1 MIRLDYKE
9 LLTEN
14 SIQCIAQIIKK
25 NGIISYPTDTLYGL
39 GGDFHSLIVVNKIDC
54 LKQRRE
60 LPYSVAI
67 SGIRMLNPLVE
78 TIPEI
83 FHELSRQLVPGKF
96 TFLLPASPQLRKSLL
111 KNSSKIGIRIP
122 NLPDILELI
131 SKLKVPLIST
141 SVNRSNQKP
150 LNDPDLIEARF
161 PEIDLLIDKGPLEES
176 KGSTIL
182 DLTRSP
188 IRCIR
193 QGDDYQKLVSLGI
206 EFTVK

>member
-1 MIRLDYKE
+1 MV
-9 LLTEN
+9 
-14 SIQCIAQIIKK
+14 Q
-25 NGIISYPTDTLYGL
+25 
-39 GGDFHSLIVVNKIDC
+39 
-54 LKQRRE
+54 
-60 LPYSVAI
+60 
-67 SGIRMLNPLVE
+67 
-78 TIPEI
+78 
-83 FHELSRQLVPGKF
+83 
-96 TFLLPASPQLRKSLL
+96 
-111 KNSSKIGIRIP
+111 
-122 NLPDILELI
+122 I